1 MPRDAESDD
10 DFLDIT
16 LRPAAE
22 VAGRLVALAAMVRRS
37 ALELDP
43 VGDAEGDRFDL
54 AAWLRE
60 ERVSGLLSADEQRVV
75 GSRVG
80 GLTPE
85 VAEDGSWRIEAV
97 AALAWAG
104 GITDALPPFDQ
115 GAQPGPLLDV
125 LPEPWDKMAP
135 FRALISLR
143 GEDEIAAARE
153 MAELWHW
160 RGRIEEDIAEA
171 DAPDVH
177 RLRDVIREVAADA
190 ARAGLFERP
199 LGGDFVVGKRLFRD
213 LSIDEQR
220 LMTEIAAERL
230 HALNWL
236 CGFGASWEDTPLDV

>member
-1 MPRDAESDD
+1 MPRDAESDNE
-10 DFLDIT
+10 FLEIT
-16 LRPAAE
+16 LRSAAE
-22 VAGRLVALAAMVRRS
+22 VAGRLIALAAVVRRC

-60 ERVSGLLSADEQRVV
+60 EHLAGLLTADEQRLI
-75 GSRVG
+75 GTRVG
-80 GLTPE
+80 GLAPE

-104 GITDALPPFDQ
+104 GIIDMLPPFDQ
-115 GAQPGPLLDV
+115 GAQPGPLLDT
-125 LPEPWDKMAP
+125 LPESWDKTAL
-135 FRALISLR
+135 FRARVVLR

-160 RGRIEEDIAEA
+160 RGQIEEDIADA
-171 DAPDVH
+171 DDGAV
-177 RLRDVIREVAADA
+177 RQLRDVIREVASDA

-199 LGGDFVVGKRLFRD
+199 LGGDFVAGKRLFRD
-213 LSIDEQR
+213 LSPEERQ
-220 LMTEIAAERL
+220 LMTEIAGERL

-236 CGFGASWEDTPLDV
+236 CGFGATWDDTPLDI

>member
-1 MPRDAESDD
+1 MPRDAEPDD
-10 DFLDIT
+10 DFLEIT
-16 LRPAAE
+16 LRPATE
-22 VAGRLVALAAMVRRS
+22 VAGRLVALAAVVRRS

-60 ERVSGLLSADEQRVV
+60 EHVAGVLSADEQRVI
-75 GSRVG
+75 GTRVG

-104 GITDALPPFDQ
+104 TITDALPPFDQ
-115 GAQPGPLLDV
+115 GAQPGPLLDA

-135 FRALISLR
+135 FRARIALR
-143 GEDEIAAARE
+143 SEEEIAAARE

-160 RGRIEEDIAEA
+160 RGRTEEDTAEA
-171 DAPDVH
+171 DESDVR
-177 RLRDVIREVAADA
+177 RLRDVIREVASDA

-213 LSIDEQR
+213 LSFDEQQ

-236 CGFGASWEDTPLDV
+236 CGFGASWDDTPLDV